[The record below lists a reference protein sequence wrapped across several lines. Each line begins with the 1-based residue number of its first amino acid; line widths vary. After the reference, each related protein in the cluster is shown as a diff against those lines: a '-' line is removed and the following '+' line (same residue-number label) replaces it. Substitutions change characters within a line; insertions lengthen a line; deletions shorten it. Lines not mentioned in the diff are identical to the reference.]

1 MIGRFAAMHCSKDRQ
16 DRAPASRLLQ
26 CVSQEVAH
34 RYRRQHIEFMVAI
47 GGTADMDGLAALLAS
62 DANDPSRKQRVHCN
76 NRRTCP
82 VFSRKSV
89 EKFLSRNLQA
99 ELHPVWVIPSLIDA
113 RQEIDMPPVAFP
125 A

>member
-1 MIGRFAAMHCSKDRQ
+1 MRFYK
-16 DRAPASRLLQ
+16 RLIANRTGEQRRPTLMWRNRET
-26 CVSQEVAH
+26 VRPTALKVRFRDKVEV
-34 RYRRQHIEFMVAI
+34 RQHEEL
-47 GGTADMDGLAALLAS
+47 ADS
-62 DANDPSRKQRVHCN
+62 VENDPSRKQGVHCN